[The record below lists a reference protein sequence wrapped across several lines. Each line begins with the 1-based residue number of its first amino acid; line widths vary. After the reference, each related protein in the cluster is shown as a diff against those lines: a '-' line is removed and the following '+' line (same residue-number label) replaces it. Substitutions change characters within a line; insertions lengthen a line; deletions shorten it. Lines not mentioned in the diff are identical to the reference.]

1 MNAKKQHWTLYFITA
16 TIVLTIAVQLYW
28 NYNNYVDNKQRVKN
42 EIQSSLDTAI
52 DEYYTDV
59 SKSNFFS
66 IINNDS
72 INTKNGLFND
82 FWNED
87 INSSKSKVSI
97 SSFKISS
104 DSSGDEDVSTTTKK
118 LAEIYGSI
126 GDILPPSIIIT
137 DTINFEYNDKKVSP
151 KTSTKYQPKT
161 KRFKINSDSLK
172 FLKGIQSVVIALNN
186 DEINFTRLDSIF
198 TNQLSKKGI
207 KTPHYLVLLEKDIKV
222 GGSNKAEDIE
232 LSLFSNSK
240 STFLR
245 PNQNLRAYYKDPTI
259 EALKKSTTGILFSL
273 LLSLSVIFCLIYL
286 LKIISTQKELAEIK
300 NDLINNITHEFKTPI
315 ATISTAIEAIESFN
329 VVDNKAKTKQY
340 AAISAFQLKKLHV
353 MVEKL
358 LETATL
364 DSESLLLQKE
374 PTNIV
379 DLVAKIAKKFE
390 LLTKKDI
397 KFTTN
402 IDSKIL
408 KIDLFHFE
416 NAISNLVDNAIKYGG
431 DSIEINLNSVLN
443 VTEISVADNGKGIDK
458 SQQERIFDKF
468 YRVPKGNTHD
478 VKGFGIGLYYT
489 QKIIEKHNGS
499 INISSNFDNTI
510 FKLQIPNE

>member
-97 SSFKISS
+97 SSIKISS
-104 DSSGDEDVSTTTKK
+104 DYSGDLDASKIPKK
-118 LAEIYGSI
+118 LAEIYGS
-126 GDILPPSIIIT
+126 SIFIT
-137 DTINFEYNDKKVSP
+137 DTINFEYNDKKFTP
-151 KTSTKYQPKT
+151 KTSTKYQPEAQ
-161 KRFKINSDSLK
+161 RFKINSDSLK
-172 FLKGIQSVVIALNN
+172 FQKGIQSVVIALNN

-329 VVDNKAKTKQY
+329 VVDNKEKTKQY

>member
-28 NYNNYVDNKQRVKN
+28 NYNNYSENKQRVQN
-42 EIQSSLDTAI
+42 EIQSSLDIAI
-52 DEYYTDV
+52 DEYYTDL
-59 SKSNFFS
+59 SKSNFFT
-66 IINNDS
+66 IIDYDS
-72 INTKNGLFND
+72 INSKSSFLKD

-97 SSFKISS
+97 SSIKISS
-104 DSSGDEDVSTTTKK
+104 DYKGNVSSIPKILD
-118 LAEIYGSI
+118 SI
-126 GDILPPSIIIT
+126 FIT
-137 DTINFEYNDKKVSP
+137 DTIEFEFNDEKITPKK
-151 KTSTKYQPKT
+151 STKYRPEKQ
-161 KRFKINSDSLK
+161 KIKISSDSLK
-172 FLKGIQSVVIALNN
+172 FLKGIQSVAIALNN
-186 DEINFTRLDSIF
+186 DDINFNRLDSIF

-222 GGSNKAEDIE
+222 GGSNKAKDIE

-245 PNQNLRAYYKDPTI
+245 PDQNLRAYYEDPTI
-259 EALKKSTTGILFSL
+259 QALKKSSTGILLSL

-315 ATISTAIEAIESFN
+315 ATISTAVEAIESFN
-329 VVDNKAKTKQY
+329 VLDNKEKTKKY
-340 AAISAFQLKKLHV
+340 AAISALQLKKLHV

-364 DSESLLLQKE
+364 DSESLMLQKE

-379 DLVAKIAKKFE
+379 DLIAKIAKKFE
-390 LLTKKDI
+390 LLAKKDI

-499 INISSNFDNTI
+499 INVSSNFDNTI

>member
-1 MNAKKQHWTLYFITA
+1 MNAIKQHWTLYFITA

-52 DEYYTDV
+52 DEYYTDL
-59 SKSNFFS
+59 SKSNFFA
-66 IINNDS
+66 IVNNDS
-72 INTKNGLFND
+72 INNKSGLFKE

-97 SSFKISS
+97 SSIKISS
-104 DSSGDEDVSTTTKK
+104 DYSGDVEASKIPKILQQEIQKIKISSDTT
-118 LAEIYGSI
+118 
-126 GDILPPSIIIT
+126 
-137 DTINFEYNDKKVSP
+137 
-151 KTSTKYQPKT
+151 
-161 KRFKINSDSLK
+161 K

-186 DEINFTRLDSIF
+186 DEINFTKLDSIF
-198 TNQLSKKGI
+198 THQLSKKGI
-207 KTPHYLVLLEKDIKV
+207 KTPHYLVLLEKNIKV
-222 GGSNKAEDIE
+222 GGSNKVKDIE

-245 PNQNLRAYYKDPTI
+245 PDQNLRAYYKDPTI
-259 EALKKSTTGILFSL
+259 QALKKSSTGILLSL

-315 ATISTAIEAIESFN
+315 ATISTAVEAIESFN
-329 VVDNKAKTKQY
+329 VADNKEKTKQY
-340 AAISAFQLKKLHV
+340 AAISAFQIKKLHV

-364 DSESLLLQKE
+364 DSESLMLQKE

-379 DLVAKIAKKFE
+379 DLIAKIAKKFE

-478 VKGFGIGLYYT
+478 VKGFGIGLYYA

-499 INISSNFDNTI
+499 INISSSFDNTI

>member
-28 NYNNYVDNKQRVKN
+28 NYNNYLDNKQRVKN

-52 DEYYTDV
+52 DEYYTDL
-59 SKSNFFS
+59 SKSNFFT
-66 IINNDS
+66 IIDYDS
-72 INTKNGLFND
+72 INSKSSFLKD

-97 SSFKISS
+97 SSIKISS
-104 DSSGDEDVSTTTKK
+104 DHKGDVSTIPKI
-118 LAEIYGSI
+118 LDSI
-126 GDILPPSIIIT
+126 FIT
-137 DTINFEYNDKKVSP
+137 DTIEFEFNDKKVIS
-151 KTSTKYQPKT
+151 KTSTKYQSEI

-172 FLKGIQSVVIALNN
+172 FLKGIQSVAIALNN

-245 PNQNLRAYYKDPTI
+245 PDQNLRAYYKDPTI
-259 EALKKSTTGILFSL
+259 EALKKSTTGILLSL

-315 ATISTAIEAIESFN
+315 ATISTAVEAIESFN
-329 VVDNKAKTKQY
+329 VVDNKEKTKQY
-340 AAISAFQLKKLHV
+340 AAISAFQLKKLHQ

-374 PTNIV
+374 PTDIV
-379 DLVAKIAKKFE
+379 DLIAKIAKKFE
-390 LLTKKDI
+390 LLTKKEI
-397 KFTTN
+397 NFTTN

-408 KIDLFHFE
+408 KIDRFHFE

-431 DSIEINLNSVLN
+431 DSIEVNLNSILN

-499 INISSNFDNTI
+499 INVSSNFDNTI

>member
-97 SSFKISS
+97 SSIKISS
-104 DSSGDEDVSTTTKK
+104 DYSGDLDASKIPKK
-118 LAEIYGSI
+118 LAEIYGS
-126 GDILPPSIIIT
+126 SIFIT
-137 DTINFEYNDKKVSP
+137 DTINFEYNDKKVTP
-151 KTSTKYQPKT
+151 KTSTKYQPEAQ
-161 KRFKINSDSLK
+161 RFKINSDSLK
-172 FLKGIQSVVIALNN
+172 FQKGIQSVVIALNN

-379 DLVAKIAKKFE
+379 DLVAKIANKFE
-390 LLTKKDI
+390 LLTKKEI
-397 KFTTN
+397 NFTTN

>member
-28 NYNNYVDNKQRVKN
+28 NYNNYVDNKQRVQN
-42 EIQSSLDTAI
+42 EIQSSLDIAI
-52 DEYYTDV
+52 DEYYTDL
-59 SKSNFFS
+59 SKSNFFT
-66 IINNDS
+66 IIDYDS
-72 INTKNGLFND
+72 INSKSSFLKD

-97 SSFKISS
+97 SSIKISS
-104 DSSGDEDVSTTTKK
+104 DYKGNVSSIPKILD
-118 LAEIYGSI
+118 SI
-126 GDILPPSIIIT
+126 FIT
-137 DTINFEYNDKKVSP
+137 DTIEFEFNDEKITPKKL
-151 KTSTKYQPKT
+151 TKYQPEIQK
-161 KRFKINSDSLK
+161 FKINSDSLK
-172 FLKGIQSVVIALNN
+172 FLKGIQSVAIALNN

-222 GGSNKAEDIE
+222 GGSNKAKDIE

-245 PNQNLRAYYKDPTI
+245 PDQNLRAYYKDPTI
-259 EALKKSTTGILFSL
+259 QALKKSSTGILLSL

-329 VVDNKAKTKQY
+329 VTDNKEKTKKY
-340 AAISAFQLKKLHV
+340 AAISAFQLKKLHQ

-379 DLVAKIAKKFE
+379 DLIAKITKKFE

-397 KFTTN
+397 NFTTN

-408 KIDLFHFE
+408 KIDRFHFE

-431 DSIEINLNSVLN
+431 DSIEVTLNSVLN

-499 INISSNFDNTI
+499 INVSSNFDNTI

>member
-1 MNAKKQHWTLYFITA
+1 MDAKKQHWTLYFITA

-28 NYNNYVDNKQRVKN
+28 NYNNYLDNKQRVQN

-52 DEYYTDV
+52 DEYYTDL
-59 SKSNFFS
+59 SKSNFFT
-66 IINNDS
+66 IIDYDS
-72 INTKNGLFND
+72 INSKSSFLKD

-97 SSFKISS
+97 SSIKISS
-104 DSSGDEDVSTTTKK
+104 DYSGDTDASKIPKK
-118 LAEIYGSI
+118 LAEIYGS
-126 GDILPPSIIIT
+126 SIFIT
-137 DTINFEYNDKKVSP
+137 DTINFEYNDKKVTP
-151 KTSTKYQPKT
+151 KTSTKYQPEVQ
-161 KRFKINSDSLK
+161 RLKINYDSLK
-172 FLKGIQSVVIALNN
+172 FQKGIQSVAIALNN
-186 DEINFTRLDSIF
+186 DDINFTRLDSIF

-222 GGSNKAEDIE
+222 GGNNKAKDIE

-245 PNQNLRAYYKDPTI
+245 PDQNLRAYYKDPTI
-259 EALKKSTTGILFSL
+259 QALKKSSTGILLSL

-315 ATISTAIEAIESFN
+315 ATVSTAIEAIESFN
-329 VVDNKAKTKQY
+329 VIDNKEKTKQY
-340 AAISAFQLKKLHV
+340 AAISAFQLKKLHQ

-364 DSESLLLQKE
+364 DSESLMLQKE

-379 DLVAKIAKKFE
+379 DLIAKIANKFE

-443 VTEISVADNGKGIDK
+443 ITEISVTDNGKGIDK
-458 SQQERIFDKF
+458 SHQERIFDKF

-489 QKIIEKHNGS
+489 QKIIGKHNGS
-499 INISSNFDNTI
+499 INVSSSFDNTI

>member
-1 MNAKKQHWTLYFITA
+1 MNAKKQHWTLYSITA

-28 NYNNYVDNKQRVKN
+28 NYNNYLDNKQRVKN
-42 EIQSSLDTAI
+42 EIQNSLDTAI
-52 DEYYTDV
+52 DEYYTDL
-59 SKSNFFS
+59 SKSNFFA
-66 IINNDS
+66 IIDYDS
-72 INTKNGLFND
+72 INSKSSFLKD

-97 SSFKISS
+97 SSIKISS
-104 DSSGDEDVSTTTKK
+104 DYSGDVKASKIPKK
-118 LAEIYGSI
+118 LAEIYGS
-126 GDILPPSIIIT
+126 SIFIT
-137 DTINFEYNDKKVSP
+137 DTINFEYNDKKVTP
-151 KTSTKYQPKT
+151 KTSTKYQQEVQ
-161 KRFKINSDSLK
+161 RLKINSDSLK
-172 FLKGIQSVVIALNN
+172 FLKGIQSVAIALNN
-186 DEINFTRLDSIF
+186 DDINFTKLDSIF

-207 KTPHYLVLLEKDIKV
+207 KTPHYLILIDKDIKV
-222 GGSNKAEDIE
+222 GGSNKAKDIE

-245 PNQNLRAYYKDPTI
+245 PDQNLRAYYEDPTI
-259 EALKKSTTGILFSL
+259 QALKKSSTGILLSL

-329 VVDNKAKTKQY
+329 VADNKEKTKQY

-364 DSESLLLQKE
+364 DSESLMLQKE

-379 DLVAKIAKKFE
+379 DLIAKIAKKFE
-390 LLTKKDI
+390 LLTKKEI

-416 NAISNLVDNAIKYGG
+416 NAVSNLVDNAIKYGG
-431 DSIEINLNSVLN
+431 DIIEININPVLN

-478 VKGFGIGLYYT
+478 VKGFGIGLYYA

-499 INISSNFDNTI
+499 INISSSFDNTI

>member
-72 INTKNGLFND
+72 INNKNDLFND
-82 FWNED
+82 FWSED
-87 INSSKSKVSI
+87 TNSSKSKVDI

-104 DSSGDEDVSTTTKK
+104 DSSGDTDVSTISRK

-126 GDILPPSIIIT
+126 GDILPPSIIFT
-137 DTINFEYNDKKVSP
+137 DTINFEYNDKKVTS
-151 KTSTKYQPKT
+151 KTLTKYQPEAQ
-161 KRFKINSDSLK
+161 RFKINSDSLK

-259 EALKKSTTGILFSL
+259 EALKKSSTGILFSL

-315 ATISTAIEAIESFN
+315 ATISTAVEAIESFN
-329 VVDNKAKTKQY
+329 VVDNKEKTKQY

-364 DSESLLLQKE
+364 DSESLMLQKE
-374 PTNIV
+374 STNIV

-390 LLTKKDI
+390 LLTKKEI
-397 KFTTN
+397 NFTTN

-408 KIDLFHFE
+408 KIDRFHFE

-431 DSIEINLNSVLN
+431 DSIEVNLNSVLN

-499 INISSNFDNTI
+499 INVSSNFDNTI

>member
-72 INTKNGLFND
+72 INNKNDLFND
-82 FWNED
+82 FWSED

-104 DSSGDEDVSTTTKK
+104 DSSGDEDVSTITKK
-118 LAEIYGSI
+118 LAEINGSI

-137 DTINFEYNDKKVSP
+137 DTINFEYNDKKFTP
-151 KTSTKYQPKT
+151 KTSTKYQPEAQ
-161 KRFKINSDSLK
+161 RFKINSDSLK

-245 PNQNLRAYYKDPTI
+245 LDQNLRAYYKDPTI
-259 EALKKSTTGILFSL
+259 EALKKSTTGILLSL

-329 VVDNKAKTKQY
+329 VVDNKEKTKQY

-431 DSIEINLNSVLN
+431 DSIEVNLNSVLN

-489 QKIIEKHNGS
+489 QKIIQKHNGS
-499 INISSNFDNTI
+499 INVSSNFDNTI

>member
-1 MNAKKQHWTLYFITA
+1 MNAKKQHWSLYFITA

-52 DEYYTDV
+52 DEYYTDL
-59 SKSNFFS
+59 SKSNFFA
-66 IINNDS
+66 IIDYDS
-72 INTKNGLFND
+72 INSKSSFLKD

-87 INSSKSKVSI
+87 INSSKSKVNI
-97 SSFKISS
+97 SSIKISS
-104 DSSGDEDVSTTTKK
+104 DYKGDVSTIPKI
-118 LAEIYGSI
+118 LDSI
-126 GDILPPSIIIT
+126 FIT
-137 DTINFEYNDKKVSP
+137 DTIEFEFNDKKVTS
-151 KTSTKYQPKT
+151 KTSTKYQSEI

-172 FLKGIQSVVIALNN
+172 FLKGIQSVVVALNN

-222 GGSNKAEDIE
+222 EGSNKAEDIE

-245 PNQNLRAYYKDPTI
+245 PNQNLRAYYEDPTI
-259 EALKKSTTGILFSL
+259 EALKKSSTGILLSL

-315 ATISTAIEAIESFN
+315 ATVSTAIEAIESFN
-329 VVDNKAKTKQY
+329 VIDNKEKTKKY
-340 AAISAFQLKKLHV
+340 AAISAFQLKKLHQ

-379 DLVAKIAKKFE
+379 DLIAKITKKFE

-397 KFTTN
+397 NFTTN

-408 KIDLFHFE
+408 KIDRFHFE

-431 DSIEINLNSVLN
+431 DSIEVTLNSVLN

-499 INISSNFDNTI
+499 INVSSNFDNTI

>member
-1 MNAKKQHWTLYFITA
+1 MNAKKQHWTLYSITA

-28 NYNNYVDNKQRVKN
+28 NYNNYLDNKQRVKN
-42 EIQSSLDTAI
+42 EIQNSLDTAI
-52 DEYYTDV
+52 DEYYTDL
-59 SKSNFFS
+59 SKSNFFA
-66 IINNDS
+66 IVDYDS
-72 INTKNGLFND
+72 INSKSSFLKD

-97 SSFKISS
+97 SSIKISS
-104 DSSGDEDVSTTTKK
+104 DYSGDLEASKIPKILQQEIQKIKISSDTT
-118 LAEIYGSI
+118 
-126 GDILPPSIIIT
+126 
-137 DTINFEYNDKKVSP
+137 
-151 KTSTKYQPKT
+151 
-161 KRFKINSDSLK
+161 K
-172 FLKGIQSVVIALNN
+172 FLKGIQSVAIALDN
-186 DEINFTRLDSIF
+186 DDINFTKLDSIF

-207 KTPHYLVLLEKDIKV
+207 KTPHYLILIDKDIKV
-222 GGSNKAEDIE
+222 GGSNKAKDIE

-245 PNQNLRAYYKDPTI
+245 PDQNLRAYYEDPTI
-259 EALKKSTTGILFSL
+259 QALKKSSTGILLSL

-329 VVDNKAKTKQY
+329 VTDNKEKTKQY

-364 DSESLLLQKE
+364 DSESLMLQKE

-379 DLVAKIAKKFE
+379 DLIAKIAKKFE
-390 LLTKKDI
+390 LLTKKEI

-416 NAISNLVDNAIKYGG
+416 NAVSNLVDNAIKYGG
-431 DSIEINLNSVLN
+431 DIIEININPVLN

-458 SQQERIFDKF
+458 SHQERIFDKF

-478 VKGFGIGLYYT
+478 VKGFGIGLYYA

-499 INISSNFDNTI
+499 INISSSFDNTI

>member
-1 MNAKKQHWTLYFITA
+1 MNLKKQHWTLYSITA
-16 TIVLTIAVQLYW
+16 TIILTIAVQLYW

-52 DEYYTDV
+52 DEYYTNL
-59 SKSNFFS
+59 SKSNFFA
-66 IINNDS
+66 IIDYDS
-72 INTKNGLFND
+72 INNKSSFLKD

-87 INSSKSKVSI
+87 INSSESKVSI
-97 SSFKISS
+97 SSIKISS
-104 DSSGDEDVSTTTKK
+104 DYNGDTYVSKIPKK
-118 LAEIYGSI
+118 LAEIYGS
-126 GDILPPSIIIT
+126 SIFIT
-137 DTINFEYNDKKVSP
+137 DTINFEYNDKKVTP
-151 KTSTKYQPKT
+151 KTSTKYQQEVQ
-161 KRFKINSDSLK
+161 RVKINSDSLK
-172 FLKGIQSVVIALNN
+172 FLKGIQSVAIALNN
-186 DEINFTRLDSIF
+186 DDINFTKLDSIF

-207 KTPHYLVLLEKDIKV
+207 KTPHYLILIDKDIKV
-222 GGSNKAEDIE
+222 GGSNKAKDIE

-245 PNQNLRAYYKDPTI
+245 PDQNLRAYYEDPTI
-259 EALKKSTTGILFSL
+259 QALKKSSTGILLSL

-329 VVDNKAKTKQY
+329 VADNKEKTKKY
-340 AAISAFQLKKLHV
+340 AAISALQLKKLHV

-364 DSESLLLQKE
+364 DSESLMLQKE

-379 DLVAKIAKKFE
+379 DLIAKIAKKFE
-390 LLTKKDI
+390 LLTEKNI

-402 IDSKIL
+402 IDLKIL

-416 NAISNLVDNAIKYGG
+416 NAVSNLVDNAIKYGG

-458 SQQERIFDKF
+458 SQQQRIFDKF

-478 VKGFGIGLYYT
+478 VKGFGIGLYYA

-499 INISSNFDNTI
+499 INISSSFDNTI

>member
-1 MNAKKQHWTLYFITA
+1 MNAKKQHWTLYSITA

-28 NYNNYVDNKQRVKN
+28 NYNNYLDNKQRVKN
-42 EIQSSLDTAI
+42 EIQNSLDTAI
-52 DEYYTDV
+52 DEYYTDL
-59 SKSNFFS
+59 SKSNFFA
-66 IINNDS
+66 IIDYDS
-72 INTKNGLFND
+72 INSKSSFLKD

-97 SSFKISS
+97 SSIKISS
-104 DSSGDEDVSTTTKK
+104 DYSGDVEASKIPKILQQEIQKIKISSDTT
-118 LAEIYGSI
+118 
-126 GDILPPSIIIT
+126 
-137 DTINFEYNDKKVSP
+137 
-151 KTSTKYQPKT
+151 
-161 KRFKINSDSLK
+161 K
-172 FLKGIQSVVIALNN
+172 FLKGIQSVAIALNN

-207 KTPHYLVLLEKDIKV
+207 KTPHYLVLLDKDIKV
-222 GGSNKAEDIE
+222 GGSNKAKDIE

-245 PNQNLRAYYKDPTI
+245 PDQNLRAYYEDPTNQ
-259 EALKKSTTGILFSL
+259 ALKKSSTGILLSL

-329 VVDNKAKTKQY
+329 VADNKEKTKQY

-364 DSESLLLQKE
+364 DSESLMLQKE

-379 DLVAKIAKKFE
+379 DLIAKIAKKFE

-402 IDSKIL
+402 IDLKIL

-416 NAISNLVDNAIKYGG
+416 NAVSNLVDNAIKYGG
-431 DSIEINLNSVLN
+431 DSIEINLNSVFN

-478 VKGFGIGLYYT
+478 VKGFGIGLYYA

-499 INISSNFDNTI
+499 INISSSFDNTI

>member
-28 NYNNYVDNKQRVKN
+28 NYNNYSENKQRVQN
-42 EIQSSLDTAI
+42 EIQSSLDIAI
-52 DEYYTDV
+52 DEYYTDL
-59 SKSNFFS
+59 SKSNFFT
-66 IINNDS
+66 IIDYDS
-72 INTKNGLFND
+72 INSKSSFLKD

-97 SSFKISS
+97 SSIKISS
-104 DSSGDEDVSTTTKK
+104 DYKGNVSSIPKILD
-118 LAEIYGSI
+118 SI
-126 GDILPPSIIIT
+126 FIT
-137 DTINFEYNDKKVSP
+137 DTIEFEFNDEKITPKK
-151 KTSTKYQPKT
+151 STKYRPEKQ
-161 KRFKINSDSLK
+161 KIKISSDSLK
-172 FLKGIQSVVIALNN
+172 FLKGIQSVAIALNN
-186 DEINFTRLDSIF
+186 DDINFNRLDSIF

-222 GGSNKAEDIE
+222 GGSNKAKDIE

-245 PNQNLRAYYKDPTI
+245 PGQNLRAYYKDPTI
-259 EALKKSTTGILFSL
+259 QALKKSSTGILLSF
-273 LLSLSVIFCLIYL
+273 LLSISVIFCLIYL
-286 LKIISTQKELAEIK
+286 LKIISNQKELAEIK

-315 ATISTAIEAIESFN
+315 ATISTAVEAIESFN
-329 VVDNKAKTKQY
+329 VVDNKEKTKQY
-340 AAISAFQLKKLHV
+340 AAISAFQLKKLHQ

-364 DSESLLLQKE
+364 DSESLMLQKE

-379 DLVAKIAKKFE
+379 DLIAKIAKKFE
-390 LLTKKDI
+390 LLTKKEI
-397 KFTTN
+397 NFKTN

-408 KIDLFHFE
+408 KIDRFHFE

-431 DSIEINLNSVLN
+431 DNVEVNLNSVLN

-499 INISSNFDNTI
+499 INVSSNFDNTI

>member
-28 NYNNYVDNKQRVKN
+28 NYNNYSENKQRVQN
-42 EIQSSLDTAI
+42 EIQSSLDIAI
-52 DEYYTDV
+52 DEYYTDL
-59 SKSNFFS
+59 SKSNFFT
-66 IINNDS
+66 IIDYDS
-72 INTKNGLFND
+72 INSKSSFLKD

-97 SSFKISS
+97 SSIKISS
-104 DSSGDEDVSTTTKK
+104 DYKGNVSSIPKILD
-118 LAEIYGSI
+118 SI
-126 GDILPPSIIIT
+126 FIT
-137 DTINFEYNDKKVSP
+137 DTIEFEFNDEKITPKK
-151 KTSTKYQPKT
+151 STKYRPEKQ
-161 KRFKINSDSLK
+161 KIKISSDSLK
-172 FLKGIQSVVIALNN
+172 FLKGIQSVAIALNN
-186 DEINFTRLDSIF
+186 DDINFNRLDSIF

-222 GGSNKAEDIE
+222 GGSNKAKDIE

-245 PNQNLRAYYKDPTI
+245 PDQNLKAYYEDPTI
-259 EALKKSTTGILFSL
+259 QALKKSSTGILLSL

-315 ATISTAIEAIESFN
+315 ATISTAVEAIESFN
-329 VVDNKAKTKQY
+329 VLDNKEKTKKY
-340 AAISAFQLKKLHV
+340 AAISAFQIKKLHV

-364 DSESLLLQKE
+364 DSESLMLQKE

-379 DLVAKIAKKFE
+379 DLIAKIAKKFE
-390 LLTKKDI
+390 LLAKKDI

-478 VKGFGIGLYYT
+478 VKGFGIGLYYA

-499 INISSNFDNTI
+499 INISSSFDNTI

>member
-1 MNAKKQHWTLYFITA
+1 MNLKKQHWTLYSITA

-52 DEYYTDV
+52 DEYYTNL
-59 SKSNFFS
+59 SKSNFFA
-66 IINNDS
+66 IIDYDS
-72 INTKNGLFND
+72 INSKSSFLKD

-97 SSFKISS
+97 SSIKISS
-104 DSSGDEDVSTTTKK
+104 DYNGDTYVSKIPKK
-118 LAEIYGSI
+118 LAEIYGS
-126 GDILPPSIIIT
+126 SIFIT
-137 DTINFEYNDKKVSP
+137 DTINFEYNDKKVTP
-151 KTSTKYQPKT
+151 KTSTKYQQEVQ
-161 KRFKINSDSLK
+161 RVKINSDSLK
-172 FLKGIQSVVIALNN
+172 FLKGIQSVAIALNN
-186 DEINFTRLDSIF
+186 DDINFTKLDSIF

-222 GGSNKAEDIE
+222 GGSNKAKDIE

-245 PNQNLRAYYKDPTI
+245 PDQNLRAYYEDPTI
-259 EALKKSTTGILFSL
+259 QALKKSSTGILLSL

-286 LKIISTQKELAEIK
+286 LKIISIQKELAEIK

-329 VVDNKAKTKQY
+329 VADNKEKTKQY

-364 DSESLLLQKE
+364 DSESLMLQKE

-379 DLVAKIAKKFE
+379 DLIAKIAKKFE

-416 NAISNLVDNAIKYGG
+416 NAVSNLVDNAIKYGG
-431 DSIEINLNSVLN
+431 DIIEININPVLN

-458 SQQERIFDKF
+458 SHQERIFDKF

-499 INISSNFDNTI
+499 INVSSNFDNTI

>member
-1 MNAKKQHWTLYFITA
+1 MDTKKQHWTLYSITA

-28 NYNNYVDNKQRVKN
+28 NYNNYLDNKQRVKN

-52 DEYYTDV
+52 DEYYTDL
-59 SKSNFFS
+59 SKSNFFT
-66 IINNDS
+66 IIDYDS
-72 INTKNGLFND
+72 INIKSSFLKD
-82 FWNED
+82 VWNED

-97 SSFKISS
+97 SSIKISS
-104 DSSGDEDVSTTTKK
+104 DYKGDVS
-118 LAEIYGSI
+118 SI
-126 GDILPPSIIIT
+126 PKILDSIFIT
-137 DTINFEYNDKKVSP
+137 DTIEFEFNDEKITPKK
-151 KTSTKYQPKT
+151 STKYQPEVQ
-161 KRFKINSDSLK
+161 RLKINYDSLK
-172 FLKGIQSVVIALNN
+172 FQKGIQSVAIALNN
-186 DEINFTRLDSIF
+186 DDINFTRLDSIF

-207 KTPHYLVLLEKDIKV
+207 KTPHYLVLLEKNIKV
-222 GGSNKAEDIE
+222 GESNKAKDIE

-245 PNQNLRAYYKDPTI
+245 PDQNLRAYYKDPTI
-259 EALKKSTTGILFSL
+259 EALKKSSTGILLSL
-273 LLSLSVIFCLIYL
+273 LLSISVIFCLIYL

-315 ATISTAIEAIESFN
+315 ATISTAVEAIESFN
-329 VVDNKAKTKQY
+329 VVDNKEKTKQY
-340 AAISAFQLKKLHV
+340 AAISAFQLKKLHQ

-364 DSESLLLQKE
+364 DSESLMLQKE

-379 DLVAKIAKKFE
+379 DLIAKIAKKFK

-458 SQQERIFDKF
+458 SHQERIFDKF

-478 VKGFGIGLYYT
+478 VKGFGIGLYYS
-489 QKIIEKHNGS
+489 QKIIGKHNGS
-499 INISSNFDNTI
+499 INVSSSFDNTI

>member
-42 EIQSSLDTAI
+42 EIQSSLDIAI
-52 DEYYTDV
+52 DEYYTDL
-59 SKSNFFS
+59 SKSNFFTS
-66 IINNDS
+66 IDYDS
-72 INTKNGLFND
+72 INSKSSFLKD

-87 INSSKSKVSI
+87 INLSKSKVSI
-97 SSFKISS
+97 SSIKISS
-104 DSSGDEDVSTTTKK
+104 DYSGDIDASSVPRK

-126 GDILPPSIIIT
+126 VDSLPPSSLIT
-137 DTINFEYNDKKVSP
+137 DTINFEYNDKKVIP
-151 KTSTKYQPKT
+151 KTSTKYQPEAQ
-161 KRFKINSDSLK
+161 RFKINSDSLK
-172 FLKGIQSVVIALNN
+172 FLKGIQSVVVALNN

-222 GGSNKAEDIE
+222 EGSNKAEDIE

-245 PNQNLRAYYKDPTI
+245 PDQNLRAYYKDPTI
-259 EALKKSTTGILFSL
+259 EALKKSTTGILLSL

-329 VVDNKAKTKQY
+329 VADNKEKTKQY
-340 AAISAFQLKKLHV
+340 ATISALQLKKLHQ

-379 DLVAKIAKKFE
+379 DLIAKIAKKFE
-390 LLTKKDI
+390 LLTKKEI
-397 KFTTN
+397 NFTTN

-408 KIDLFHFE
+408 KIDRFHFE
-416 NAISNLVDNAIKYGG
+416 NAISNLVDNSIKYGG
-431 DSIEINLNSVLN
+431 DSIDVTLNSVLN

-499 INISSNFDNTI
+499 INVSSSFDNTI

>member
-52 DEYYTDV
+52 DEYYTDL
-59 SKSNFFS
+59 SKSNFFT
-66 IINNDS
+66 IIDYDS
-72 INTKNGLFND
+72 INSKSSFLKD

-97 SSFKISS
+97 SSIKISS
-104 DSSGDEDVSTTTKK
+104 DYSGDEDVSTIPKI
-118 LAEIYGSI
+118 LDSI
-126 GDILPPSIIIT
+126 FIT
-137 DTINFEYNDKKVSP
+137 DTIEFQFNDKKVTS
-151 KTSTKYQPKT
+151 KTSTKYQSEI

-172 FLKGIQSVVIALNN
+172 FLKGIQSVAIALNN

-222 GGSNKAEDIE
+222 RGSNKAEDIE

-245 PNQNLRAYYKDPTI
+245 PNQNLRAYYEDPTI
-259 EALKKSTTGILFSL
+259 EALKKSSTGILFSL

-329 VVDNKAKTKQY
+329 VVDNKEKTKQY
-340 AAISAFQLKKLHV
+340 AAISAFQLKKLHQ

-499 INISSNFDNTI
+499 INVSSNFDNTI

>member
-1 MNAKKQHWTLYFITA
+1 MNTKKQHWTLYFIAA

-28 NYNNYVDNKQRVKN
+28 NYNNYIDNKQRVKN
-42 EIQSSLDTAI
+42 EIQSSLDIAI
-52 DEYYTDV
+52 DEYYSDL
-59 SKSNFFS
+59 SKSNFFA
-66 IINNDS
+66 IINYDS
-72 INTKNGLFND
+72 IKNKSSFLKD
-82 FWNED
+82 VLSKE
-87 INSSKSKVSI
+87 INSVNADVNI
-97 SSFKISS
+97 SSIKIST
-104 DSSGDEDVSTTTKK
+104 DYSGDLDVSKIPK
-118 LAEIYGSI
+118 ILDSI
-126 GDILPPSIIIT
+126 FIT
-137 DTINFEYNDKKVSP
+137 DTIEFNDKSNE
-151 KTSTKYQPKT
+151 KTTYKSKQ
-161 KRFKINSDSLK
+161 KILTVKQKSDSIKL
-172 FLKGIQSVVIALNN
+172 LKGIQTVAIALNN
-186 DEINFTRLDSIF
+186 NELNFIKLDSIF

-207 KTPHYLVLLEKDIKV
+207 KTPHYLVLLEKNITV
-222 GGSNKAEDIE
+222 GESNKAKDIE

-245 PNQNLRAYYKDPTI
+245 PDQNLRAYYKDPTI
-259 EALKKSTTGILFSL
+259 AALKKSSTGILLSF
-273 LLSLSVIFCLIYL
+273 LLSISVIFCLIYL

-315 ATISTAIEAIESFN
+315 ATISTAVEAIESFN
-329 VVDNKAKTKQY
+329 VVDNKEKTKQY
-340 AAISAFQLKKLHV
+340 AAISAFQLKKLHQ

-364 DSESLLLQKE
+364 DSESLMLQKE

-379 DLVAKIAKKFE
+379 DLIAKIAKKFE

-408 KIDLFHFE
+408 KIDRFHFE

-431 DSIEINLNSVLN
+431 DSIEVNLNSVLN
-443 VTEISVADNGKGIDK
+443 VTEISIADNGKGIDK

-499 INISSNFDNTI
+499 INVSSSFDNTI

>member
-1 MNAKKQHWTLYFITA
+1 MNAKKQHWTLYSITA

-28 NYNNYVDNKQRVKN
+28 NYNNYLDNKQRVKN

-52 DEYYTDV
+52 DEYYTDL
-59 SKSNFFS
+59 SKSNFFA
-66 IINNDS
+66 IIDYDS
-72 INTKNGLFND
+72 INSKSSFLKD

-97 SSFKISS
+97 SSIKISS
-104 DSSGDEDVSTTTKK
+104 DYKGDVSTIPKI
-118 LAEIYGSI
+118 LDSI
-126 GDILPPSIIIT
+126 FTT
-137 DTINFEYNDKKVSP
+137 DTIEFEFNDKKVTP
-151 KTSTKYQPKT
+151 KTSTKYQPE
-161 KRFKINSDSLK
+161 RQKIKISSDSLK

-186 DEINFTRLDSIF
+186 DDINFTKLDSIF

-207 KTPHYLVLLEKDIKV
+207 KTPHYLVLVDNDIKV
-222 GGSNKAEDIE
+222 GGSNKAKDIE

-245 PNQNLRAYYKDPTI
+245 PDQNLRAYYEDPTI
-259 EALKKSTTGILFSL
+259 EALKKSSTGILISL

-315 ATISTAIEAIESFN
+315 ATISAAIEAIESFN
-329 VVDNKAKTKQY
+329 ATDNKEKTKQY
-340 AAISAFQLKKLHV
+340 AAISAFQLKKLHQ

-364 DSESLLLQKE
+364 DSESLMLQKE
-374 PTNIV
+374 PINIV
-379 DLVAKIAKKFE
+379 DLIAKIVKKYK
-390 LLTKKDI
+390 LLTQKNI
-397 KFTTN
+397 NFTTN
-402 IDSKIL
+402 VDSRMIEIDV
-408 KIDLFHFE
+408 FHFE

-431 DSIEINLNSVLN
+431 DIIEINLNSVLN
-443 VTEISVADNGKGIDK
+443 ITEISVADNGKGIDK
-458 SQQERIFDKF
+458 SHQERIFDKF
-468 YRVPKGNTHD
+468 FRVPKGNTHD

-489 QKIIEKHNGS
+489 KKIMEKHDGS
-499 INISSNFDNTI
+499 VNIISNFENTI

>member
-1 MNAKKQHWTLYFITA
+1 MNLKKQHWTLYFITA

-28 NYNNYVDNKQRVKN
+28 NYNNYSENKQRVQN
-42 EIQSSLDTAI
+42 EIQSSLDIAI
-52 DEYYTDV
+52 DEYYTDL
-59 SKSNFFS
+59 SKSNFFT
-66 IINNDS
+66 IIDYDS
-72 INTKNGLFND
+72 INSKSSFLKD

-97 SSFKISS
+97 SSIKISS
-104 DSSGDEDVSTTTKK
+104 DYKGDVS
-118 LAEIYGSI
+118 SI
-126 GDILPPSIIIT
+126 PKILDSIFIT
-137 DTINFEYNDKKVSP
+137 DTIEFEFNDEKITPKK
-151 KTSTKYQPKT
+151 STKYRPEKQ
-161 KRFKINSDSLK
+161 KIKISSDSLK
-172 FLKGIQSVVIALNN
+172 FLKGIQSVAIALNN
-186 DEINFTRLDSIF
+186 DDINFNRLDSIF

-222 GGSNKAEDIE
+222 GGSNKAKDIE

-245 PNQNLRAYYKDPTI
+245 PDQNLRAYYKDPTI
-259 EALKKSTTGILFSL
+259 QALKKSSTGILLSL
-273 LLSLSVIFCLIYL
+273 LLSLSVIFCLVYL

-329 VVDNKAKTKQY
+329 VSDNKEKTKQY
-340 AAISAFQLKKLHV
+340 AAISAFQLKKLHQ

-364 DSESLLLQKE
+364 DSESLMLQKE

-379 DLVAKIAKKFE
+379 DLIAKIAKKFE
-390 LLTKKDI
+390 LLTKKEI
-397 KFTTN
+397 NFKTN

-408 KIDLFHFE
+408 KIDRFHFE

-431 DSIEINLNSVLN
+431 DSIEVNLNSVLN

-499 INISSNFDNTI
+499 INVSSNFDNTI

>member
-1 MNAKKQHWTLYFITA
+1 M
-16 TIVLTIAVQLYW
+16 V
-28 NYNNYVDNKQRVKN
+28 
-42 EIQSSLDTAI
+42 
-52 DEYYTDV
+52 
-59 SKSNFFS
+59 
-66 IINNDS
+66 
-72 INTKNGLFND
+72 
-82 FWNED
+82 
-87 INSSKSKVSI
+87 
-97 SSFKISS
+97 
-104 DSSGDEDVSTTTKK
+104 
-118 LAEIYGSI
+118 
-126 GDILPPSIIIT
+126 
-137 DTINFEYNDKKVSP
+137 
-151 KTSTKYQPKT
+151 
-161 KRFKINSDSLK
+161 
-172 FLKGIQSVVIALNN
+172 ALNN

-222 GGSNKAEDIE
+222 EGSNKAEDIE

-245 PNQNLRAYYKDPTI
+245 PDQNLRAYYKDPTI
-259 EALKKSTTGILFSL
+259 EALKKSTTGILLSL

-329 VVDNKAKTKQY
+329 VADNKEKTKQY
-340 AAISAFQLKKLHV
+340 ATISALQLKKLHQ

-379 DLVAKIAKKFE
+379 DLIAKIAKKFE
-390 LLTKKDI
+390 LLTKKEI
-397 KFTTN
+397 NFTTN

-408 KIDLFHFE
+408 KIDRFHFE
-416 NAISNLVDNAIKYGG
+416 NAISNLVDNSIKYGG
-431 DSIEINLNSVLN
+431 DSIDVTLNSVLN

-499 INISSNFDNTI
+499 INVSSSFDNTI

>member
-72 INTKNGLFND
+72 INNKNDLFND
-82 FWNED
+82 FWSED

-97 SSFKISS
+97 SSIKISS
-104 DSSGDEDVSTTTKK
+104 DYSGDLDASKIPKK
-118 LAEIYGSI
+118 LAEIYGS
-126 GDILPPSIIIT
+126 SIFIT
-137 DTINFEYNDKKVSP
+137 DTINFEYNDKKVTS
-151 KTSTKYQPKT
+151 KTLTKYQPEVQ
-161 KRFKINSDSLK
+161 RFKINSDSLK

-186 DEINFTRLDSIF
+186 DEIDFTRLDSIF

-259 EALKKSTTGILFSL
+259 EALKKSSTGILFSL

-340 AAISAFQLKKLHV
+340 AAISAFQLKKLHQ

-364 DSESLLLQKE
+364 DSESLMLQKE
-374 PTNIV
+374 STNIV

>member
-97 SSFKISS
+97 SSIKISS
-104 DSSGDEDVSTTTKK
+104 DYSGDGDVSTIPRK

-126 GDILPPSIIIT
+126 GDILPPSILIT
-137 DTINFEYNDKKVSP
+137 DTINFEYKDKKVTP
-151 KTSTKYQPKT
+151 KTSTKYQPET
-161 KRFKINSDSLK
+161 QRFKINSDSLK

-207 KTPHYLVLLEKDIKV
+207 KTPHYLVLLEKNIKV

-245 PNQNLRAYYKDPTI
+245 PDQNLRAYYEDPTI
-259 EALKKSTTGILFSL
+259 EALKKSSTVILISL
-273 LLSLSVIFCLIYL
+273 LLFLSVIFCLIYL

-315 ATISTAIEAIESFN
+315 ATISTAVEAIESFN
-329 VVDNKAKTKQY
+329 ITDNKEKTKQY
-340 AAISAFQLKKLHV
+340 AAISAFQLKKLHQ

-364 DSESLLLQKE
+364 DSESLMLQKE

-379 DLVAKIAKKFE
+379 DLIAKIAKKFE

-397 KFTTN
+397 NFTTN

-408 KIDLFHFE
+408 KIDRFHFE

-443 VTEISVADNGKGIDK
+443 VTGITVADNGKGIDK

-499 INISSNFDNTI
+499 INVSSNFDNTV

>member
-1 MNAKKQHWTLYFITA
+1 MNATKQHWTLYSITA
-16 TIVLTIAVQLYW
+16 TIILTIAVQLYW

-52 DEYYTDV
+52 DEYYTNL
-59 SKSNFFS
+59 SKSNFFA
-66 IINNDS
+66 IIDYDS
-72 INTKNGLFND
+72 INNKSSFLKD

-87 INSSKSKVSI
+87 INSSESKVSI
-97 SSFKISS
+97 SSIKISS
-104 DSSGDEDVSTTTKK
+104 DYNGDTYVSKIPKK
-118 LAEIYGSI
+118 LAEIYGS
-126 GDILPPSIIIT
+126 SIFIT
-137 DTINFEYNDKKVSP
+137 DTINFEYNDKKVTP
-151 KTSTKYQPKT
+151 KTSTKYQQEVQ
-161 KRFKINSDSLK
+161 RVKINSDSLK
-172 FLKGIQSVVIALNN
+172 FLKGIQSVAIALNN
-186 DEINFTRLDSIF
+186 DEINFTKLDSIF

-222 GGSNKAEDIE
+222 RGSNKAKDIE

-245 PNQNLRAYYKDPTI
+245 PDQNLRAYFEDPTI
-259 EALKKSTTGILFSL
+259 QALKKSSTGILLSL

-286 LKIISTQKELAEIK
+286 LKIISIQKELAEIK

-329 VVDNKAKTKQY
+329 VADNKEKTKQY

-364 DSESLLLQKE
+364 DSESLMLQKE

-379 DLVAKIAKKFE
+379 DLIAKIAKKFE

-416 NAISNLVDNAIKYGG
+416 NAVSNLVDNAIKYGG

-478 VKGFGIGLYYT
+478 VKGFGIGLYYA

-499 INISSNFDNTI
+499 INISSSFDNTI

>member
-1 MNAKKQHWTLYFITA
+1 MNATKQHWTLYSITA

-28 NYNNYVDNKQRVKN
+28 NYNNYLDNKQRVKN
-42 EIQSSLDTAI
+42 EIQNSLDTAI
-52 DEYYTDV
+52 DEYYTDL
-59 SKSNFFS
+59 SKSNFFA
-66 IINNDS
+66 IIDYDS
-72 INTKNGLFND
+72 INSKSSFLKD

-97 SSFKISS
+97 SSIKISS
-104 DSSGDEDVSTTTKK
+104 DYSGVVEASKIPKILQQEIQKIKISSDTT
-118 LAEIYGSI
+118 
-126 GDILPPSIIIT
+126 
-137 DTINFEYNDKKVSP
+137 
-151 KTSTKYQPKT
+151 
-161 KRFKINSDSLK
+161 K
-172 FLKGIQSVVIALNN
+172 FLKGIQSVAIALDN

-207 KTPHYLVLLEKDIKV
+207 KTPHYLILIDKDIKV
-222 GGSNKAEDIE
+222 GGSNKAKDIE
-232 LSLFSNSK
+232 LSIFSNSK

-245 PNQNLRAYYKDPTI
+245 PDQNLRAYYEDPTNQ
-259 EALKKSTTGILFSL
+259 ALKKSSTGILLSL

-329 VVDNKAKTKQY
+329 VADNKEKTKQY

-364 DSESLLLQKE
+364 DSESLMLQKE

-379 DLVAKIAKKFE
+379 DLIAKIAKKFE

-402 IDSKIL
+402 IDLKIL

-416 NAISNLVDNAIKYGG
+416 NAVSNLVDNAIKYGG
-431 DSIEINLNSVLN
+431 DSIEINLNSVFN

-478 VKGFGIGLYYT
+478 VKGFGIGLYYA

-499 INISSNFDNTI
+499 INISSSFDNTI

>member
-1 MNAKKQHWTLYFITA
+1 MNATKQHWTLYSITA

-42 EIQSSLDTAI
+42 EIQNSLDTAI
-52 DEYYTDV
+52 DEYYTNL
-59 SKSNFFS
+59 SKSNFFA
-66 IINNDS
+66 IIDYDS
-72 INTKNGLFND
+72 INSKSSFLKD

-97 SSFKISS
+97 SSIKISS
-104 DSSGDEDVSTTTKK
+104 DYNGDTYVSKIPKK
-118 LAEIYGSI
+118 LAEIYGS
-126 GDILPPSIIIT
+126 SIFIT
-137 DTINFEYNDKKVSP
+137 DTINFEYNDKKVTP
-151 KTSTKYQPKT
+151 KTSTKYQQEVQ
-161 KRFKINSDSLK
+161 RLKINSDSLK
-172 FLKGIQSVVIALNN
+172 FLKGIQSVAIALNN
-186 DEINFTRLDSIF
+186 DDINFTKLDSIF

-207 KTPHYLVLLEKDIKV
+207 KTPHYLILIDKDIKV
-222 GGSNKAEDIE
+222 GGSNKAKDIE

-245 PNQNLRAYYKDPTI
+245 PDQNLRAYYEDPTI
-259 EALKKSTTGILFSL
+259 QALKKSSTGILLSL

-315 ATISTAIEAIESFN
+315 ATISTAVEAIESFN
-329 VVDNKAKTKQY
+329 VADNKEKTKQY
-340 AAISAFQLKKLHV
+340 AAISAFQIKKLHV

-364 DSESLLLQKE
+364 DSESLMLQKE

-379 DLVAKIAKKFE
+379 DLIAKIAKKFE

-458 SQQERIFDKF
+458 SHQERIFDKF

-478 VKGFGIGLYYT
+478 VKGFGIGLYYA

-499 INISSNFDNTI
+499 INISSSFDNTI

>member
-1 MNAKKQHWTLYFITA
+1 MDAKKQHWTLYFITA

-28 NYNNYVDNKQRVKN
+28 NYNNYSENKQRVQN
-42 EIQSSLDTAI
+42 EIQSSLDIAI
-52 DEYYTDV
+52 DEYYTDL
-59 SKSNFFS
+59 SKSNFFT
-66 IINNDS
+66 IIDYDS
-72 INTKNGLFND
+72 INSKSSFLKD

-87 INSSKSKVSI
+87 INSSESKVSI
-97 SSFKISS
+97 SSIKISS
-104 DSSGDEDVSTTTKK
+104 DYKGNVSSIPKILD
-118 LAEIYGSI
+118 SI
-126 GDILPPSIIIT
+126 FIT
-137 DTINFEYNDKKVSP
+137 DTIEFEFNDEKITPKK
-151 KTSTKYQPKT
+151 STKYRPEKQ
-161 KRFKINSDSLK
+161 KIKISSDSLK
-172 FLKGIQSVVIALNN
+172 FLKGIQSVAIALNN
-186 DEINFTRLDSIF
+186 DDINFNRLDSIF

-222 GGSNKAEDIE
+222 GGSNKAKDIE

-245 PNQNLRAYYKDPTI
+245 PGQNLRAYYKDPTI
-259 EALKKSTTGILFSL
+259 QALKKSSTGILLSF
-273 LLSLSVIFCLIYL
+273 LLSISVIFCLIYL
-286 LKIISTQKELAEIK
+286 LKIISNQKELAEIK

-315 ATISTAIEAIESFN
+315 ATISTAVEAIESFN
-329 VVDNKAKTKQY
+329 VLDNKEKTKQY
-340 AAISAFQLKKLHV
+340 AAISAFQLKKLHQ

-364 DSESLLLQKE
+364 DSESLMLQKE

-379 DLVAKIAKKFE
+379 DLIAKIAKKFE
-390 LLTKKDI
+390 LLTKKEI
-397 KFTTN
+397 NFTTN

-408 KIDLFHFE
+408 KIDRFHFE

-431 DSIEINLNSVLN
+431 DSIEVNLNSVLN

-499 INISSNFDNTI
+499 INVSSNFDNTI

>member
-1 MNAKKQHWTLYFITA
+1 MNLKKQHWTLYSITA
-16 TIVLTIAVQLYW
+16 TIILTIAVQLYW

-52 DEYYTDV
+52 DEYYTNL
-59 SKSNFFS
+59 SKSNFFA
-66 IINNDS
+66 IIDYDS
-72 INTKNGLFND
+72 INNKSSFLKD

-87 INSSKSKVSI
+87 INSSESKVSI
-97 SSFKISS
+97 SSIKISS
-104 DSSGDEDVSTTTKK
+104 DYNGDTYVSKIPKK
-118 LAEIYGSI
+118 LAEIYGS
-126 GDILPPSIIIT
+126 SIFIT
-137 DTINFEYNDKKVSP
+137 DTINFEYNDKKVTP
-151 KTSTKYQPKT
+151 KTSTKYQQEVQ
-161 KRFKINSDSLK
+161 RLKINSDSLK
-172 FLKGIQSVVIALNN
+172 FLKGIQSVAIALNN
-186 DEINFTRLDSIF
+186 DDINFTKLDSIF

-207 KTPHYLVLLEKDIKV
+207 KTPHYLILIDKDIKV
-222 GGSNKAEDIE
+222 GGSNKAKDIE

-245 PNQNLRAYYKDPTI
+245 PDQNLRAYYEDPTI
-259 EALKKSTTGILFSL
+259 QALKKSSTGILLSL

-329 VVDNKAKTKQY
+329 VTDNKEKTKQY

-364 DSESLLLQKE
+364 DSESLMLQKE

-379 DLVAKIAKKFE
+379 DLIAKIAKKFE

-416 NAISNLVDNAIKYGG
+416 NAVSNLVDNAIKYGG
-431 DSIEINLNSVLN
+431 DIIEINLNSVLN

-478 VKGFGIGLYYT
+478 VKGFGIGLYYA

-499 INISSNFDNTI
+499 INISSSFDNTI

>member
-1 MNAKKQHWTLYFITA
+1 MNLKKQHWTLYFITA

-28 NYNNYVDNKQRVKN
+28 NYNNYLDNKQRVQN

-52 DEYYTDV
+52 DEYYTDL
-59 SKSNFFS
+59 SKSNFFT
-66 IINNDS
+66 IIDYDS
-72 INTKNGLFND
+72 INIKSSFLKD

-97 SSFKISS
+97 SSIKISS
-104 DSSGDEDVSTTTKK
+104 DYKGDVS
-118 LAEIYGSI
+118 SI
-126 GDILPPSIIIT
+126 PKILDSIFIT
-137 DTINFEYNDKKVSP
+137 DTIEFEFNDEKITPKK
-151 KTSTKYQPKT
+151 STKYQPEVQ
-161 KRFKINSDSLK
+161 RLKINYDSLK
-172 FLKGIQSVVIALNN
+172 FQKGIQSVAIALNN
-186 DEINFTRLDSIF
+186 DDINFTRLDSIF

-207 KTPHYLVLLEKDIKV
+207 KTPHYLVLLEKNIKV
-222 GGSNKAEDIE
+222 GESNKAKDIE

-245 PNQNLRAYYKDPTI
+245 PDQNLRAYYKDPTI
-259 EALKKSTTGILFSL
+259 QALKKSSTGILLSL
-273 LLSLSVIFCLIYL
+273 LLSISVIFCLIYL

-315 ATISTAIEAIESFN
+315 ATISTAVEAIESFN
-329 VVDNKAKTKQY
+329 VVDNKEKTKQY
-340 AAISAFQLKKLHV
+340 AAISAFQLKKLHQ

-364 DSESLLLQKE
+364 DSESLMLQKE

-379 DLVAKIAKKFE
+379 DLIAKIAKKFK

-416 NAISNLVDNAIKYGG
+416 NTISNLVDNAIKYGG

-458 SQQERIFDKF
+458 SHQERIFDKF

-478 VKGFGIGLYYT
+478 VKGFGIGLYYS
-489 QKIIEKHNGS
+489 QKIIGKHNGS
-499 INISSNFDNTI
+499 INVSSSFDNTI

>member
-1 MNAKKQHWTLYFITA
+1 MNSKKQHWTLYFITA
-16 TIVLTIAVQLYW
+16 TIVLTISVQLYW

-42 EIQSSLDTAI
+42 EIQSSLDIAI
-52 DEYYTDV
+52 DEYYTDL
-59 SKSNFFS
+59 SKSNFFA
-66 IINNDS
+66 IVGYDS
-72 INTKNGLFND
+72 IFSKGSYIKD

-97 SSFKISS
+97 SSIKISS
-104 DSSGDEDVSTTTKK
+104 DYSGDIDVSRIPKI
-118 LAEIYGSI
+118 LDSI
-126 GDILPPSIIIT
+126 FIT
-137 DTINFEYNDKKVSP
+137 DTIEFQFNDKKVTP
-151 KTSTKYQPKT
+151 KTSTKHQQEIQ
-161 KRFKINSDSLK
+161 KIKFSSDTTK
-172 FLKGIQSVVIALNN
+172 FLKGIKSVAIALNN

-207 KTPHYLVLLEKDIKV
+207 KTPHYLVLVDNDIKV
-222 GGSNKAEDIE
+222 GGSNKAKDIE

-245 PNQNLRAYYKDPTI
+245 PDQNLRAYYEDPTI
-259 EALKKSTTGILFSL
+259 EALKKSSTGILISL

-315 ATISTAIEAIESFN
+315 ATISAAIEAIESFN
-329 VVDNKAKTKQY
+329 ATDNKEKTKQY
-340 AAISAFQLKKLHV
+340 AAISAFQLKKLHQ

-364 DSESLLLQKE
+364 DSESLMLQKE
-374 PTNIV
+374 PINIV
-379 DLVAKIAKKFE
+379 DLIAKIVKKYK
-390 LLTKKDI
+390 LLTQKNI
-397 KFTTN
+397 NFTTN
-402 IDSKIL
+402 VDSRMIEIDV
-408 KIDLFHFE
+408 FHFE

-431 DSIEINLNSVLN
+431 DIIEINLNSVLN
-443 VTEISVADNGKGIDK
+443 ITEISVADNGKGIDK
-458 SQQERIFDKF
+458 SHQERIFDKF
-468 YRVPKGNTHD
+468 FRVPKGNTHD

-489 QKIIEKHNGS
+489 KKIMEKHDGS
-499 INISSNFDNTI
+499 VNIISNFENTI

>member
-1 MNAKKQHWTLYFITA
+1 MNAKKQHWTLYSITA

-28 NYNNYVDNKQRVKN
+28 NYNNYLDNKQRVKN
-42 EIQSSLDTAI
+42 EIQNSLDTAI
-52 DEYYTDV
+52 DEYYTDL
-59 SKSNFFS
+59 SKSNFFA
-66 IINNDS
+66 IVDYDS
-72 INTKNGLFND
+72 INSKSSFLKD

-97 SSFKISS
+97 SSIKISS
-104 DSSGDEDVSTTTKK
+104 DYSGVVEASKIPKILQQEIQKIKISSDTT
-118 LAEIYGSI
+118 
-126 GDILPPSIIIT
+126 
-137 DTINFEYNDKKVSP
+137 
-151 KTSTKYQPKT
+151 
-161 KRFKINSDSLK
+161 K
-172 FLKGIQSVVIALNN
+172 FLKGIQSVAIALDN

-207 KTPHYLVLLEKDIKV
+207 KTPHYLILIDKDIKV
-222 GGSNKAEDIE
+222 GGSNKAKDIE

-245 PNQNLRAYYKDPTI
+245 PDQNLRAYYEDPTNQ
-259 EALKKSTTGILFSL
+259 ALKKSSTGILLSL

-329 VVDNKAKTKQY
+329 VADNKEKTKQY

-364 DSESLLLQKE
+364 DSESLMLQKE

-379 DLVAKIAKKFE
+379 DLIAKIAKKFE

-402 IDSKIL
+402 IDLKIL

-416 NAISNLVDNAIKYGG
+416 NAVSNLVDNAIKYGG
-431 DSIEINLNSVLN
+431 DIIEININPVLN

-458 SQQERIFDKF
+458 SHQERIFDKF

-478 VKGFGIGLYYT
+478 VKGFGIGLYYA

-499 INISSNFDNTI
+499 INISSSFDNTI

>member
-28 NYNNYVDNKQRVKN
+28 NYNNYSENKQRVQN
-42 EIQSSLDTAI
+42 EIQSSLDIAI
-52 DEYYTDV
+52 DEYYTDL
-59 SKSNFFS
+59 SKSNFFT
-66 IINNDS
+66 IIDYDS
-72 INTKNGLFND
+72 INSKSSFLKD

-87 INSSKSKVSI
+87 INSSESKVSI
-97 SSFKISS
+97 SSIKISS
-104 DSSGDEDVSTTTKK
+104 DYKGNFSSIPKILD
-118 LAEIYGSI
+118 SI
-126 GDILPPSIIIT
+126 FIT
-137 DTINFEYNDKKVSP
+137 DTIEFEFNDEKITPKK
-151 KTSTKYQPKT
+151 STKYRPEKQ
-161 KRFKINSDSLK
+161 KIKISSDSLK
-172 FLKGIQSVVIALNN
+172 FLKGIQSVAIALNN
-186 DEINFTRLDSIF
+186 DDINFNRLDSIF

-222 GGSNKAEDIE
+222 GGSNKAKDIE

-245 PNQNLRAYYKDPTI
+245 PGQNLRAYYKDPTI
-259 EALKKSTTGILFSL
+259 QALKKSSTGILLSF
-273 LLSLSVIFCLIYL
+273 LLSISVIFCLIYL
-286 LKIISTQKELAEIK
+286 LKIISNQKELAEIK

-315 ATISTAIEAIESFN
+315 ATISTAVEAIESFN
-329 VVDNKAKTKQY
+329 VLDNKEKTKQY
-340 AAISAFQLKKLHV
+340 AAISAFQLKKLHQ

-364 DSESLLLQKE
+364 DSESLMLQKE

-379 DLVAKIAKKFE
+379 DLIAKIAKKFE
-390 LLTKKDI
+390 LLTKKEI
-397 KFTTN
+397 NFTTN

-408 KIDLFHFE
+408 KIDRFHFE

-499 INISSNFDNTI
+499 INVSSNFDNTI